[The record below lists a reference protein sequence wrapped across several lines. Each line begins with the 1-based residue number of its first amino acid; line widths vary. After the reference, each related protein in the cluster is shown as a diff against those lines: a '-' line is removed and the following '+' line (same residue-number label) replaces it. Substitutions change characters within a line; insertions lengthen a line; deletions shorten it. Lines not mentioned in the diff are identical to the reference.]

1 MILAASMW
9 FYAAGGA
16 AISVFGPSV
25 ESIVEDFGLSYS
37 QISLII
43 SIISFGFIAGSLA
56 GGAASDRWGRRAVL
70 IPSAAGA
77 ALSMF
82 WFAASPTF
90 GSLLAAGFLIG
101 ATFGPGLAAATAL
114 IADLARERST
124 RALNLFNTAFALG
137 AIVAPALVAVCL
149 AAFTNWRVAYV
160 VVAVWFASSALFF
173 IRLPYPPRGN
183 AVPPVR
189 SMVRG
194 LTSPV
199 SVLLGLVLMLY
210 VGVEIAF
217 GDFGAAFMERTQGIP
232 RAAAAASVTA
242 FWTGVLLGRLV
253 VYRLAGSWRASNI
266 VRWSL
271 VLALGMSGLAALA
284 DSALLAVLGF
294 ALTGATIGGVFP
306 TALGIGLRLR
316 PEIAGSLAGGL
327 AAMASVGG
335 VLLAPLI
342 GAASDAAGPRG
353 GMLLAPAFILAA
365 MVVFEIV
372 QALQRRSARRAS
384 RRSAAPVEGSIDVR

>member
-25 ESIVEDFGLSYS
+25 ESISEDFGLTYS

-43 SIISFGFIAGSLA
+43 TVISIGFIAGSLA

-77 ALSMF
+77 AMSMF

-90 GSLLAAGFLIG
+90 GSLLAAGFCIG
-101 ATFGPGLAAATAL
+101 ASFGPGLAAATAL
-114 IADLARERST
+114 IADLARQRST
-124 RALNLFNTAFALG
+124 RALNLFNSAFALG
-137 AIVAPALVAVCL
+137 AIAAPPLVAVGL
-149 AAFTNWRVAYV
+149 AAFASWRVAYF
-160 VVAVWFASSALFF
+160 VVAVWFATSGLIFMRLSYPRRRGSIPA
-173 IRLPYPPRGN
+173 IRSVIG
-183 AVPPVR
+183 
-189 SMVRG
+189 G
-194 LTSPV
+194 LGSPV
-199 SVLLGLVLMLY
+199 SILLGLVLMLY

-242 FWTGVLLGRLV
+242 FWIGVLLGRLI
-253 VYRLAGSWRASNI
+253 VYRLAESWRASNI

-271 VLALGMSGLAALA
+271 ALALGTSILAALA
-284 DSALLAVLGF
+284 GSAPLAILGF
-294 ALTGATIGGVFP
+294 VLTGAAIGGVFP
-306 TALGIGLRLR
+306 TALGIGLRIR
-316 PEIAGSLAGGL
+316 PEIAGSLAGAL
-327 AAMASVGG
+327 TAMASVGG
-335 VLLAPLI
+335 ALLAPMI

-365 MVVFEIV
+365 MLLFEIV
-372 QALQRRSARRAS
+372 QALRRRSARG
-384 RRSAAPVEGSIDVR
+384 SAGLTSPPVKGSIDA

>member
-25 ESIVEDFGLSYS
+25 ESIVEDFGLTYS

-43 SIISFGFIAGSLA
+43 TIISFGFIAGSLG

-70 IPSAAGA
+70 VPSAAGA

-114 IADLARERST
+114 IADLARKRST

-137 AIVAPALVAVCL
+137 AIVAPALVAVGL
-149 AAFTNWRVAYV
+149 ASFENWRVAYL
-160 VVAVWFASSALFF
+160 VVAAWFATSALFF
-173 IRLPYPPRGN
+173 VRLSYPPRGN
-183 AVPPVR
+183 AAPPIR

-194 LTSPV
+194 LTSPL
-199 SVLLGLVLMLY
+199 SILLGLVLLLY

-217 GDFGAAFMERTQGIP
+217 GDFGAAYMERTQGLP
-232 RAAAAASVTA
+232 RVAAAASVTA
-242 FWTGVLLGRLV
+242 FWIGVLLGRLV
-253 VYRLAGSWRASNI
+253 VYRLAGTWRASSI

-271 VLALGMSGLAALA
+271 VLALVMSTLAALA
-284 DSALLAVLGF
+284 VSPFLAILGF
-294 ALTGATIGGVFP
+294 VLTGATIGGVFP

-316 PEIAGSLAGGL
+316 PEMAGALAGGL

-335 VLLAPLI
+335 ALLAPMI
-342 GAASDAAGPRG
+342 GTASDAAGPRG
-353 GMLLAPAFILAA
+353 GMLLAPVFIFAA
-365 MVVFEIV
+365 MVLFEIV
-372 QALQRRSARRAS
+372 QALRRRSAREPDS
-384 RRSAAPVEGSIDVR
+384 LAAPPVKGSIDA

>member
-25 ESIVEDFGLSYS
+25 ESISDDFDLSYS

-43 SIISFGFIAGSLA
+43 TVISIGFIAGSLA

-70 IPSAAGA
+70 VPSAAGA

-82 WFAASPTF
+82 WFAASLTF
-90 GSLLAAGFLIG
+90 GSLLAAGFCIG
-101 ATFGPGLAAATAL
+101 ASFGPGLAAATAL
-114 IADLARERST
+114 IADLARQRST
-124 RALNLFNTAFALG
+124 RALNLFNSAFALG
-137 AIVAPALVAVCL
+137 AIAAPPLVAVGL
-149 AAFTNWRVAYV
+149 AALASWRVAYV
-160 VVAVWFASSALFF
+160 VVAVWFATSGLMFT
-173 IRLPYPPRGN
+173 RLSYPPRRGS
-183 AVPPVR
+183 VPPFR
-189 SMVRG
+189 SIVRG
-194 LTSPV
+194 LGSPV

-242 FWTGVLLGRLV
+242 FWIGVLLGRLI
-253 VYRLAGSWRASNI
+253 VYRLAESWRASNI

-271 VLALGMSGLAALA
+271 VLALGTSILAALA
-284 DSALLAVLGF
+284 GSAPLAVLGF
-294 ALTGATIGGVFP
+294 VLTGAAIGGVFP
-306 TALGIGLRLR
+306 TALGIGLRIR
-316 PEIAGSLAGGL
+316 PGIAGSLAGAL
-327 AAMASVGG
+327 TAMASVGG
-335 VLLAPLI
+335 ALLAPMI

-365 MVVFEIV
+365 MLLFEIV
-372 QALQRRSARRAS
+372 QALRRRGARDSAGLT
-384 RRSAAPVEGSIDVR
+384 APPVKGPSDA

>member
-25 ESIVEDFGLSYS
+25 ESISDDFGLTYS

-43 SIISFGFIAGSLA
+43 TVISIGFIAGSLA
-56 GGAASDRWGRRAVL
+56 GGASSDRWGRRAVL
-70 IPSAAGA
+70 VPSAAGA

-82 WFAASPTF
+82 WFAASLTF
-90 GSLLAAGFLIG
+90 GSLLAAGFCIG
-101 ATFGPGLAAATAL
+101 ASFGPGLAAATAL
-114 IADLARERST
+114 IADLARQRST
-124 RALNLFNTAFALG
+124 RALNLFNSAFALG
-137 AIVAPALVAVCL
+137 AIAAPPLVAVGL
-149 AAFTNWRVAYV
+149 AAFASWRVAYV
-160 VVAVWFASSALFF
+160 VVAVWFATSGLMFT
-173 IRLPYPPRGN
+173 RLSYPPRRGS
-183 AVPPVR
+183 VPPFR
-189 SMVRG
+189 SIVRG
-194 LTSPV
+194 LGSPV

-242 FWTGVLLGRLV
+242 FWIGVLLGRLI
-253 VYRLAGSWRASNI
+253 VYRLAESWRASNI

-271 VLALGMSGLAALA
+271 VLALGTSILAALA
-284 DSALLAVLGF
+284 GSAPLAVLGF
-294 ALTGATIGGVFP
+294 VLTGAAIGGVFP
-306 TALGIGLRLR
+306 TALGIGLRIR
-316 PEIAGSLAGGL
+316 PGIAGSLAGAL
-327 AAMASVGG
+327 TAMASVGG
-335 VLLAPLI
+335 ALLAPMI

-365 MVVFEIV
+365 MLLFEIV
-372 QALQRRSARRAS
+372 QALRRRGARDSAGLT
-384 RRSAAPVEGSIDVR
+384 APPVKGPSDA

>member
-1 MILAASMW
+1 MW

-25 ESIVEDFGLSYS
+25 ESISEDFGLTYS

-43 SIISFGFIAGSLA
+43 TVISIGFIAGSLA

-70 IPSAAGA
+70 VPSAAGA

-82 WFAASPTF
+82 WFAASLTF
-90 GSLLAAGFLIG
+90 GSLLAAGFCIG
-101 ATFGPGLAAATAL
+101 ASFCPGLAAATAL
-114 IADLARERST
+114 IADLARQRST
-124 RALNLFNTAFALG
+124 RALNLFNSAFALG
-137 AIVAPALVAVCL
+137 AIAAPPLVAVGL
-149 AAFTNWRVAYV
+149 AAIASWRVAYV
-160 VVAVWFASSALFF
+160 VVAVWFATSGLMFT
-173 IRLPYPPRGN
+173 RLSYPPRRGS
-183 AVPPVR
+183 VPPFR
-189 SMVRG
+189 SIVRG
-194 LTSPV
+194 LGSPV

-242 FWTGVLLGRLV
+242 FWIGVLLGRLV
-253 VYRLAGSWRASNI
+253 VYRLADSWRASNI

-271 VLALGMSGLAALA
+271 VLALGTSILAALA
-284 DSALLAVLGF
+284 GSAPLAVLGF
-294 ALTGATIGGVFP
+294 VLTGAAIGGVFP
-306 TALGIGLRLR
+306 TALGIGLRIR
-316 PEIAGSLAGGL
+316 PGIAGSLAGAL
-327 AAMASVGG
+327 TAMASVGG
-335 VLLAPLI
+335 ALLAPMI

-365 MVVFEIV
+365 MLLFEIV
-372 QALQRRSARRAS
+372 QALRRRGARDSAGLT
-384 RRSAAPVEGSIDVR
+384 APPVRGPSDA

>member
-25 ESIVEDFGLSYS
+25 ESISEDFGLTYS

-43 SIISFGFIAGSLA
+43 TVISIGFIVGSLA
-56 GGAASDRWGRRAVL
+56 GGASSDRWGRRAVL
-70 IPSAAGA
+70 VPSAAGA

-82 WFAASPTF
+82 WFAASATF
-90 GSLLAAGFLIG
+90 GSLLAAGFCIG
-101 ATFGPGLAAATAL
+101 ASFGPGLAAATAL

-149 AAFTNWRVAYV
+149 AAFASWRVAYV
-160 VVAVWFASSALFF
+160 VVAVWFASSGLFF
-173 IRLPYPPRGN
+173 ARLPYPARSGS
-183 AVPPVR
+183 VPPFRTV
-189 SMVRG
+189 VRG
-194 LTSPV
+194 LGSPV

-217 GDFGAAFMERTQGIP
+217 GDFGAAFMERVQGVP
-232 RAAAAASVTA
+232 RAVAAASVTA
-242 FWTGVLLGRLV
+242 FWAGVLLGRLI
-253 VYRLAGSWRASNI
+253 VYRLMGTWRASSI

-284 DSALLAVLGF
+284 GSAPLAVLGF
-294 ALTGATIGGVFP
+294 VLTGTSVGGVFP
-306 TALGIGLRLR
+306 TALGIGLRIR
-316 PEIAGSLAGGL
+316 PDIAGALAGAL
-327 AAMASVGG
+327 TAMASVGG
-335 VLLAPLI
+335 ALLAPMI

-353 GMLLAPAFILAA
+353 GMLLAPVFILAA
-365 MVVFEIV
+365 MVLFEIL
-372 QALQRRSARRAS
+372 QALRRRNS
-384 RRSAAPVEGSIDVR
+384 RRVTGASATPVEGSFDA

>member
-25 ESIVEDFGLSYS
+25 ESISEDFGLTYS

-43 SIISFGFIAGSLA
+43 TVISIGFIVGSLA

-70 IPSAAGA
+70 VPSAAGA

-90 GSLLAAGFLIG
+90 GSLLAAGFCIG
-101 ATFGPGLAAATAL
+101 ASFGPGLAAATAL
-114 IADLARERST
+114 IADLARQRST
-124 RALNLFNTAFALG
+124 RALNLFNSAFALG
-137 AIVAPALVAVCL
+137 AIAAPPLVAVGL
-149 AAFTNWRVAYV
+149 AAFTSWRVAYF
-160 VVAVWFASSALFF
+160 VVALWFATSGLMFT
-173 IRLPYPPRGN
+173 RLSYPPRSGS
-183 AVPPVR
+183 VPTLR
-189 SMVRG
+189 SVVRG
-194 LTSPV
+194 LGSPV
-199 SVLLGLVLMLY
+199 SILLGLVLMLY

-242 FWTGVLLGRLV
+242 FWIGVLLGRLI
-253 VYRLAGSWRASNI
+253 VYRLAETWRASNI

-271 VLALGMSGLAALA
+271 VLALGTSILAALA
-284 DSALLAVLGF
+284 GSAPLAVLGF
-294 ALTGATIGGVFP
+294 VLTGASIGGVFP
-306 TALGIGLRLR
+306 TALGIGMRIR
-316 PEIAGSLAGGL
+316 PGIAGSLAGAL
-327 AAMASVGG
+327 TAMASVGG
-335 VLLAPLI
+335 ALLAPMI

-353 GMLLAPAFILAA
+353 GMLLAPVFILAA
-365 MVVFEIV
+365 MLLFEIV
-372 QALQRRSARRAS
+372 QALRRRSARD
-384 RRSAAPVEGSIDVR
+384 SAGLTAPPVKGSIDA

>member
-25 ESIVEDFGLSYS
+25 ESISDDFGLTYS

-43 SIISFGFIAGSLA
+43 TVISIGFIAGSLA

-70 IPSAAGA
+70 VPSAAGA

-82 WFAASPTF
+82 WFAASLTF
-90 GSLLAAGFLIG
+90 GSLLAAGFCIG
-101 ATFGPGLAAATAL
+101 ASFGPGLAAATAL
-114 IADLARERST
+114 IADLARQRST
-124 RALNLFNTAFALG
+124 RALNLFNSAFALG
-137 AIVAPALVAVCL
+137 AIAAPPLVAVGL
-149 AAFTNWRVAYV
+149 AAFASWRVAYV
-160 VVAVWFASSALFF
+160 VVAVWFATSGLMFT
-173 IRLPYPPRGN
+173 RLLYPPRRGS
-183 AVPPVR
+183 VPPFR
-189 SMVRG
+189 SIVRG
-194 LTSPV
+194 LGSPV

-242 FWTGVLLGRLV
+242 FWIGVLLGRLI
-253 VYRLAGSWRASNI
+253 VYRLAESWRASNI

-271 VLALGMSGLAALA
+271 VLALGTSILAALA
-284 DSALLAVLGF
+284 GSAPLAVLGF
-294 ALTGATIGGVFP
+294 VLTGAAIGGVFP
-306 TALGIGLRLR
+306 TALGIGLRIR
-316 PEIAGSLAGGL
+316 PGIAGSLAGAL
-327 AAMASVGG
+327 TAMASVGG
-335 VLLAPLI
+335 ALLAPMI

-365 MVVFEIV
+365 MLLFEIV
-372 QALQRRSARRAS
+372 QALRRRGARDSAGLT
-384 RRSAAPVEGSIDVR
+384 APPVKGPSDA